1 MARPARSTFALA
13 TLLLATS
20 CTTVSATVTT
30 PRAEDPERSQA
41 KAEPP
46 VADASLESEP
56 EPEQSSEPA
65 ELSPF
70 PVSQFFG
77 GELSLSMPGN
87 LLAAHPF
94 GTNYLRLEFKESAP
108 RKPGRQIPGAWEGQV
123 VRWQRRDPSA
133 PVEARAEVQ
142 EAFASR
148 PVYSLSPAGCDAS
161 KNECFVREASVEWIE
176 RAWNEDHQR
185 ALAVASIA
193 ATDEESGPPRVL
205 LLTTVARAQY
215 SYALL
220 LEVHE
225 EQWREHEA
233 TLREVAL
240 SFDAAEL
247 HP

>member
-1 MARPARSTFALA
+1 MTRPARSTLALSMLLSTACA
-13 TLLLATS
+13 T
-20 CTTVSATVTT
+20 VPATVTS
-30 PRAEDPERSQA
+30 PRADNAPPQP
-41 KAEPP
+41 KAEPT
-46 VADASLESEP
+46 VAEVSIEPEVEVEVEP
-56 EPEQSSEPA
+56 EPEPA
-65 ELSPF
+65 ALSPF
-70 PVSQFFG
+70 PVSQFFD

-94 GTNYLRLEFKESAP
+94 GTDYLRLEFKESAP

-176 RAWNEDHQR
+176 RAWNDGHQR

-225 EQWREHEA
+225 DQWREHEA